1 MGSTRGLPAC
11 WLAVLVGLLLV
22 MVPRGSAATHPPQ
35 LLVEGD
41 ARYELLPYALYAED
55 PTGRWWPADLEG
67 RLSIADGGPVFHRLV
82 APESGIRLGF
92 SPHAQWFL
100 MHLRHVEGHPVR
112 RWLVVANPHLDR
124 IDLLV
129 GSQGQLLAQ
138 YRGGDLLPF
147 DHRAVPHRQ
156 HVFPIDLLPGQDIEL
171 YLRIQSGSSLD
182 APVELWL
189 PESLIRRDHASYLM
203 LGLYFGITVGLI
215 GHALV
220 LLVAMRD
227 SVYAL
232 YAGMRSAYG
241 LGLLA
246 LSGLGAEFI
255 WTVGDDWNRNLQ
267 QAGLTLSAVLAM
279 QFARRFLDTGNRS
292 VPMDRLLDGLGWI
305 WMGCLLATS
314 VWPHH
319 HFVPQLLGLSV
330 VSMGVLLV
338 AGAQAVGDRHNG
350 SDYFFLA
357 WASAL
362 TGSLL
367 ELAIRLGYWPRPDLL
382 SQPLVICSV
391 IDMVLMAF
399 ALGERIRA
407 ERRAKQRAQAMQIR
421 EAARLHEVR
430 RTSAEK
436 SRLLAAVSHDLR
448 QPVYA
453 ITLAT
458 QSLAQQTGRP
468 VSSVTLMQMRA
479 AIASADHMLDSLH
492 TMSRLEVGAL
502 RPHFSQFSVQ
512 PLLERIDVIYGLQA
526 RAKGLRWTVTPCVTE
541 VRSDAVLLE
550 RILGN
555 LAANAVRYTLRG
567 GVVVACRL
575 RRDCLL
581 IQVWDTGI
589 GVPPENFESIFGA
602 YFRGVP
608 ETETDNGVGLGLFI
622 VRHAAALLGI
632 TLGLRSRPGRGS
644 CFWLRIPLARVSRQA
659 TPEPA
664 GPMDR

>member
-1 MGSTRGLPAC
+1 MGAMRGMRGV
-11 WLAVLVGLLLV
+11 WLAVLWGLLLV
-22 MVPRGSAATHPPQ
+22 VSPRVLASPGAPE
-35 LLVEGD
+35 LLIEGE
-41 ARYELLPYALYAED
+41 ARYMLLPHAMHAED
-55 PTGRWWPADLEG
+55 PTMHWWPFDEEG
-67 RLSIADGGPVFHRLV
+67 RPSTQGSPAFRRLV

-129 GSQGQLLAQ
+129 SARGQLVAQ

-147 DHRAVPHRQ
+147 DQRAVPHRQ
-156 HVFPIDLLPGQDIEL
+156 HVFPIDLQPGQDIEL
-171 YLRIQSGSSLD
+171 YLRIETSSSLD

-189 PESLIRRDHASYLM
+189 PEALIRRDHASYLL
-203 LGLYFGITVGLI
+203 LGLYFGITAGLI

-220 LLVAMRD
+220 LFAAMRD
-227 SVYAL
+227 PVYAL

-255 WTVGDDWNRNLQ
+255 WLVGGDWNRNLQ
-267 QAGLTLSAVLAM
+267 QVGLTLSAVLAI
-279 QFARRFLDTGNRS
+279 QFARGFLDTRGRA
-292 VPMDRLLDGLGWI
+292 VPMDRFLHGLGGVWLACFI
-305 WMGCLLATS
+305 ATS
-314 VWPHH
+314 LWPNHP
-319 HFVPQLLGLSV
+319 FVVHLLVLALM
-330 VSMGVLLV
+330 SMAGLLV
-338 AGAQAVGDRHNG
+338 AGALAMAYRQTG
-350 SDYFFLA
+350 SGFFFLA
-357 WASAL
+357 WTASL
-362 TGSLL
+362 CGSML
-367 ELAIRLGYWPRPDLL
+367 ELAIRLGYWTRPDLF
-382 SQPLVICSV
+382 SQPLVTCSI
-391 IDMVLMAF
+391 IDMILMAF

-407 ERRAKQRAQAMQIR
+407 ERRAKQRAQALQIR

-458 QSLAQQTGRP
+458 QSLEQQPERP
-468 VSSVTLMQMRA
+468 VSASTLMQMRA
-479 AIASADHMLDSLH
+479 AIASADHMLDALH

-502 RPHFSQFSVQ
+502 RPQISHFSVQ

-526 RAKGLRWTVTPCVTE
+526 RAKGLRWTVTPCMTE
-541 VRSDAVLLE
+541 VRSDPVLLE

-555 LAANAVRYTLRG
+555 LASNAVRYTRRG
-567 GVVVACRL
+567 GVVIAFRP
-575 RRDCLL
+575 RRDGLL

-589 GVPPENFESIFGA
+589 GVLPENFESIFGA

-632 TLGLRSRPGRGS
+632 TVGLRSRPGRGS
-644 CFWLRIPLARVSRQA
+644 CFWLRVPLASVKQ
-659 TPEPA
+659 PEESVLSEPT
-664 GPMDR
+664 DR